1 MSTYRK
7 KVLSLVLALVMV
19 FQLFPVTAFAEDE
32 DGDEE
37 APLLEETIIEEKEET
52 TAVPVG
58 EDESKREANIKQFRM
73 SDGTWLAATYPFGIH
88 YEEYGTWIEID
99 NRLEEKEVEYTVPF
113 PEQET
118 KEEAEAT
125 PEDVVFEEETETEN
139 PPTEEE
145 AAPVDDSNKEQPGE
159 ELSDGEGTLPEEE
172 TPAAEEPAAG
182 SEEPAEE
189 EPSEEPDPAETP
201 LAEDPTSDVT
211 VSEGEEVVEQEEEK
225 DEEEAEPEEEKIEED
240 PICEKAYINLQNRFG
255 VTLPVFLSTNSWFGV
270 SDSGYNLYF
279 RMTGIQE
286 CESVLEKESDP
297 PEDPLQKAL
306 FVHYNSTVLYPDA
319 LPGAELKYDVC
330 GQSLKETITFPELG
344 IVPEQVSYEI
354 FAEGMTAELTEDGE
368 VHFFAEGE
376 EVFRFQAPFLMDSE
390 GVSSDSLPVELEDLG
405 EGCFILR
412 CTLDREWLESE
423 ERVWPV
429 MLDPTISNSVS
440 RTYIRDSYIRKY
452 YPDLGG
458 GSFYYFY
465 AGYYSNRT
473 KAVRGLIKHT
483 QLPSLDSGDVIIKAT
498 LKLHGCVWES
508 DRDQVQV
515 NIHAITGSW
524 DSSTVTWNSQPDHED
539 DVLDFQLVT
548 GAYFDDYKWD
558 VTRAV
563 QRWYNGTVSEKGPL
577 ANQGFM
583 LIAPTENIW
592 TILKAQFQ
600 ASETTASDCW
610 PILTIEYRNT
620 SGLESYWDYT
630 SAGAGRAGTV
640 YANNATGNLVVSRCD
655 MSYSGNRMP
664 ADIVF
669 TYNQNDCTK
678 DIGYGMGWR
687 SSYSQ
692 SIEHVTISGTTY
704 YKWTDGDG
712 TQIYFEYD
720 EYKAKW
726 LDENTKSYELS
737 IDASG
742 YTISDRDDNRLAFD
756 ANGRLI
762 SMTDKLSNSLSI
774 SYTESGTGNLRISR
788 VTDGAGRVY
797 DFNYSNDVLSSVVYK
812 GAGSTA
818 IETVSYTYTSGA
830 LTAVTYA
837 DGKSAGYTYN
847 NNTLEEARDILRGNG
862 TCNKLHIDYDGTPA
876 KVKGI
881 SYYDGA
887 TLVNSVSLRYADHN
901 TIVTDN
907 TGRWC
912 SYEFNNLCN
921 TISVYNQA
929 GQALYGSF
937 ASDESSSG
945 RANQLTSSS
954 RLQDTVVNLL
964 DTRIHTGT
972 WSETVS
978 VQSGEM
984 YSLSGLTAAGST
996 LSMSAG
1002 NETQTATSVSAT
1014 ERTELTIRIPVGVTS
1029 LTISGSGNVWDLQL
1043 EQAEAASRYNMLQ
1056 NTDMNSSSGW
1066 TGTNLGAN
1074 DGIDT
1079 VSGSRAKLNSS
1090 ALVLEGVG
1098 TGTKRYSQSISVNG
1112 SAGDNYSF
1120 GGWVKSGSVP
1130 LNNPNRPN
1138 IALQRRCGIEVRLLN
1153 GSTEVDHK
1161 YVAANEDC
1169 QEWQFISGSIHAAEA
1184 YDTVEY
1190 SFVYDYNA
1198 NVSSFDGAQ
1207 LFREKFAY
1215 ILHYDDEG
1223 RLDKVTDLE
1232 GRETTYTYR
1241 GTTSDVT
1248 SITLP
1253 GGAQY
1258 SYSYSDS
1265 GLLLSAVSDTGV
1277 TSSYTYDTYGNPTG
1291 TSISGSGE
1299 KNLTSSMTYTADGNM
1314 TASVTGNDGE
1324 TVTYTNDT
1332 DRSLVLSVTDPTNT
1346 VTTNTF
1352 DVLRR
1357 PLTTQT
1363 GSSSVTNS
1371 YSDDLLVGLS
1381 HSNTASTSTDY
1392 TLSYTTADLLYSVQ
1406 VGSTYTLVQNSYN
1419 PGTWTLARQDY
1430 GNGAGWAYSYNQFDQ
1445 VTARWTTNGT
1455 AGVEFQYFYNSE
1467 GALARVE
1474 QYETALSSGSITDRT
1489 LVNTERYYY
1498 DTGDRLIRVWETDGN
1513 GNQHEFRWTYDSN
1526 DQVTELVETVNGE
1539 SFTYANSYNGDQQ
1552 PTQSSYGNVLES
1564 FTYDGLGRLSQSAV
1578 SYSSNAVLTTNYTFR
1593 DLDTTRTTTQVA
1605 EIQNLYGLESETI
1618 SYTYDS
1624 RGNIATVT
1632 FPWTAP
1638 EQDPTPTPT
1647 PTPDPTPTP
1656 PPDPTPT
1663 PKPGMDDPIVGGDD
1677 PIFPIDPTP
1686 TPPPG
1691 EIMSGG
1697 SGGTENTATTATIYY
1712 TYDALNELTWE
1723 KNEAEGKAWN
1733 YTYDLGGNILSKTE
1747 YSFEDGVVGSTP
1759 LSTITY
1765 TYGDADW
1772 GDLLTAYDGTPI
1784 TYDAIGNPLSYR
1796 GWSFTWQG
1804 GRQLASASDGTTS
1817 LSFVYNESGLRTEKT
1832 VGSASHRYVYRGS
1845 TLVAEITDDYALY
1858 FHHDANAGIVGFTYV
1873 SGNTEAEYFYRK
1885 NLQGDVIGIVDANGA
1900 SVAEYRYDAWGQILS
1915 ATGTMASVNPIRY
1928 RGYYFDQETGLYYL
1942 QSRYYDPVVGRFINA
1957 DDAGTLG
1964 ANGEILSYNLFAYC
1978 LNNPVSSIDPNG
1990 EFAITTLILIGS
2002 AIFGAATAVYTG
2014 YKMREAGASWE
2025 DTILYSAGAGL
2036 GAFCTVYSLG
2046 MSAYEVYCN
2055 CCYYYGYTP
2064 VTHIGNPQGQLQAAA
2079 NEANASIE
2087 GNGHIVG
2094 TQKHKVFSNGVKA
2107 IGNSRIGTEISYK
2120 NGVIV
2125 PYGTKG
2131 SIRFDAIQF
2140 DGYGNPIRAWDFK
2153 TGNAILTP
2161 NRIAIMQERSGL
2173 QIPIWMIK

>member
-37 APLLEETIIEEKEET
+37 APRLEETIIEEKEET

-88 YEEYGTWIEID
+88 YEEDGTWIEID

-118 KEEAEAT
+118 REEAEAT
-125 PEDVVFEEETETEN
+125 PEDVVFEEETENEN

-145 AAPVDDSNKEQPGE
+145 AVPVDDSNEEQPGE
-159 ELSDGEGTLPEEE
+159 ELNDGEGTPSEEE

-189 EPSEEPDPAETP
+189 EPSDEPDPAETP
-201 LAEDPTSDVT
+201 LAEDPTPEET
-211 VSEGEEVVEQEEEK
+211 VPEGEEVIEQEEKK
-225 DEEEAEPEEEKIEED
+225 DEEEAEPEEEKTEED

-297 PEDPLQKAL
+297 PGDPLQKAL

-429 MLDPTISNSVS
+429 MLDPSISNSVS

-1098 TGTKRYSQSISVNG
+1098 TGTKRYSQSVSVNG

-1169 QEWQFISGSIHAAEA
+1169 QEWQFISDSIHAAEA
-1184 YDTVEY
+1184 YDTVEF

-1277 TSSYTYDTYGNPTG
+1277 TSTYTYDTYGNPTG

-1324 TVTYTNDT
+1324 TVTCTNDT

-1357 PLTTQT
+1357 PLTSQT

-1474 QYETALSSGSITDRT
+1474 QYETTLSSGSITDRT

-1526 DQVTELVETVNGE
+1526 DQVTELVETVNGQ

-1578 SYSSNAVLTTNYTFR
+1578 SCSNSTVLTTNYTFR
-1593 DLDTTRTTTQVA
+1593 DLDAARTTTQVSA
-1605 EIQNLYGLESETI
+1605 LQNSFGNQSESL
-1618 SYTYDS
+1618 SYTYDTK
-1624 RGNIATVT
+1624 GNILSVS
-1632 FPWTAP
+1632 
-1638 EQDPTPTPT
+1638 D
-1647 PTPDPTPTP
+1647 
-1656 PPDPTPT
+1656 
-1663 PKPGMDDPIVGGDD
+1663 
-1677 PIFPIDPTP
+1677 
-1686 TPPPG
+1686 
-1691 EIMSGG
+1691 
-1697 SGGTENTATTATIYY
+1697 GTHTTYY
-1712 TYDALNELTWE
+1712 EYDALNELTWE
-1723 KNEAEGKAWN
+1723 KSEAEGKAWN
-1733 YTYDLGGNILSKTE
+1733 YSYDLGGNILSKTE
-1747 YSFEDGVVGSTP
+1747 YSYQNGTVGSTA
-1759 LSTITY
+1759 LSTVTY
-1765 TYGDADW
+1765 TYGDANW
-1772 GDLLTAYDGTPI
+1772 PDLLTAYDGTSI
-1784 TYDAIGNPLSYR
+1784 TYDGIGNPLSYR
-1796 GWSFTWQG
+1796 GRSFTWQG
-1804 GRQLASASDGTTS
+1804 GRQLASASNGTTS

-1832 VGSASHRYVYRGS
+1832 VGNTSHRYVYRGS
-1845 TLVAEITDDYALY
+1845 TLVAEITGDYALY
-1858 FHHDANAGIVGFTYV
+1858 FHHDANGGIVGFTYV
-1873 SGNTEAEYFYRK
+1873 SGNTQTEYFYRK
-1885 NLQGDVIGIVDANGA
+1885 NLQGDIIGIVDSTGVSA
-1900 SVAEYRYDAWGQILS
+1900 AEYRYDAWGQVLS
-1915 ATGTMASVNPIRY
+1915 ATGTMASINPIRY
-1928 RGYYFDQETGLYYL
+1928 RGYYFDQETGLYYVS
-1942 QSRYYDPVVGRFINA
+1942 SRYYDPEICRWINA
-1957 DDAGTLG
+1957 DDPSNLG
-1964 ANGEILSYNLFAYC
+1964 ANSDFASVNLFVYC
-1978 LNNPVSSIDPNG
+1978 GNSPVSRADVGG
-1990 EFAITTLILIGS
+1990 EFWHIIVGAVIGGIVGGISAALSGGDTADILIG
-2002 AIFGAATAVYTG
+2002 I
-2014 YKMREAGASWE
+2014 
-2025 DTILYSAGAGL
+2025 GAGL
-2036 GAFCTVYSLG
+2036 LGGALTASGVGVAGQIVGGAAISMASNAAQQTNKIIKGQQESFDWVDMAIDGIIGGACGAFGGSG
-2046 MSAYEVYCN
+2046 
-2055 CCYYYGYTP
+2055 
-2064 VTHIGNPQGQLQAAA
+2064 
-2079 NEANASIE
+2079 AS
-2087 GNGHIVG
+2087 
-2094 TQKHKVFSNGVKA
+2094 
-2107 IGNSRIGTEISYK
+2107 
-2120 NGVIV
+2120 
-2125 PYGTKG
+2125 
-2131 SIRFDAIQF
+2131 
-2140 DGYGNPIRAWDFK
+2140 YGNVAGIEAAERNLFKQGLSRSTLRYYASQAHKQGGVFVYKALATSSAINAAGSTLIVIKERIR
-2153 TGNAILTP
+2153 
-2161 NRIAIMQERSGL
+2161 Q
-2173 QIPIWMIK
+2173 

>member
-1 MSTYRK
+1 M
-7 KVLSLVLALVMV
+7 
-19 FQLFPVTAFAEDE
+19 
-32 DGDEE
+32 
-37 APLLEETIIEEKEET
+37 
-52 TAVPVG
+52 
-58 EDESKREANIKQFRM
+58 
-73 SDGTWLAATYPFGIH
+73 
-88 YEEYGTWIEID
+88 
-99 NRLEEKEVEYTVPF
+99 
-113 PEQET
+113 PE
-118 KEEAEAT
+118 
-125 PEDVVFEEETETEN
+125 
-139 PPTEEE
+139 
-145 AAPVDDSNKEQPGE
+145 G
-159 ELSDGEGTLPEEE
+159 
-172 TPAAEEPAAG
+172 
-182 SEEPAEE
+182 EEPAEE
-189 EPSEEPDPAETP
+189 TEPPAVEESSEDAEAPAEKTHDEDGSTESEDDEAPAENPPDEKTP
-201 LAEDPTSDVT
+201 PDEASPEDGK
-211 VSEGEEVVEQEEEK
+211 GEEVSPEAEDGEGEVDLEDEEK
-225 DEEEAEPEEEKIEED
+225 TDLEPV
-240 PICEKAYINLQNRFG
+240 CESAYTNLQNRFG
-255 VTLPVFLSTNSWFGV
+255 VTLPVFLSEKSWFSV
-270 SDSGYNLYF
+270 SDSGYRLFF
-279 RMTGIQE
+279 RMTGIRE
-286 CESVLEKESDP
+286 SESVLEKEADP

-306 FVHYNSTVLYPDA
+306 FVHYSSTVLYPDA
-319 LPGAELKYDVC
+319 IPGAELKYDVC
-330 GQSLKETITFPELG
+330 GQSLKETVTFPELG
-344 IVPEQVSYEI
+344 VVPEQLSYEI
-354 FAEGMTAELTEDGE
+354 WAEGMTAEVAEDGE
-368 VHFFAEGE
+368 IHFFADGK
-376 EVFRFQAPFLMDSE
+376 EVFCFSAPFLMDSE
-390 GVSSDSLPVELEDLG
+390 GTSSGSLSVELEELD

-412 CTLDREWLESE
+412 CTPDREWLESE
-423 ERVWPV
+423 DRAWPV
-429 MLDPTISNSVS
+429 ILDPTIRNTIS
-440 RTYIRDSYIRKY
+440 RSYIQDSFIRKY

-473 KAVRGLIKHT
+473 KAARGLIKHT
-483 QLPSLDSGDVIIKAT
+483 QLPTLESGDVIVRAT
-498 LKLHGCVWES
+498 LQLHGCVWES
-508 DRDQVQV
+508 DSDQVQV

-524 DSSTVTWNSQPDHED
+524 NASNVTWNTQPTHED
-539 DVLDFQLVT
+539 EVLDFQLVT
-548 GAYFDDYKWD
+548 GTYYDDYIWD

-600 ASETTASDCW
+600 ASETTASNCW

-640 YANNATGNLVVSRCD
+640 YANNATGNLVLSRCD

-664 ADIVF
+664 ASIVF
-669 TYNQNDCTK
+669 TYNQNDCTT
-678 DIGYGMGWR
+678 DIGYGKGWR

-692 SIEHVTISGTTY
+692 SIEQVSISGTTY

-712 TQIYFEYD
+712 TRIYFKY
-720 EYKAKW
+720 YNSKQKW
-726 LDENTKSYELS
+726 LDENGQSYELS
-737 IDASG
+737 IGASG
-742 YTISDRDDNRLAFD
+742 YTISDRDDNSLVFD

-762 SMTDKLSNSLSI
+762 SMTDKLSNSLNI
-774 SYTESGTGNLRISR
+774 SYTESGTTNLRISR

-797 DFNYSNDVLSSVVYK
+797 DFNYSNDLLSSVVYK

-862 TCNKLHIDYDGTPA
+862 TCNKLQIEYDGTPA

-887 TLVNSVSLRYADHN
+887 TLVNSVSLSYADHN

-912 SYEFNNLCN
+912 SYEFNDLCN
-921 TISVYNQA
+921 TVSVYNQA

-1098 TGTKRYSQSISVNG
+1098 TGTKRYSQSVSVNG

-1198 NVSSFDGAQ
+1198 NSSSFDGAQ

-1215 ILHYDDEG
+1215 VLHYDSEG
-1223 RLDKVTDLE
+1223 RVDKVTDLE

-1299 KNLTSSMTYTADGNM
+1299 KNLTSYMTYTADGNM
-1314 TASVTGNDGE
+1314 PASVTGNDGE

-1352 DVLRR
+1352 DVLRH

-1381 HSNTASTSTDY
+1381 HTNTANSSTQY
-1392 TLSYTTADLLYSVQ
+1392 TLSYTTSDLLYSVQ

-1455 AGVEFQYFYNSE
+1455 SGVEFQYFYNSE

-1474 QYETALSSGSITDRT
+1474 QYETTLSNGSITSRT

-1498 DTGDRLIRVWETDGN
+1498 DTGDRLIRVWETDAG
-1513 GNQHEFRWTYDSN
+1513 GNQHEFRWTYDNN
-1526 DQVTELVETVNGE
+1526 DQVTELVETVNGQT
-1539 SFTYANSYNGDQQ
+1539 FTYANSYNGDQQ

-1578 SYSSNAVLTTNYTFR
+1578 SYSNSTALTTNYAYR
-1593 DLDTTRTTTQVA
+1593 DLDATRTSTQVA

-1624 RGNIATVT
+1624 RGNIASIT
-1632 FPWTAP
+1632 FPWTYP
-1638 EQDPTPTPT
+1638 EPDPT
-1647 PTPDPTPTP
+1647 PTPTP

-1663 PKPGMDDPIVGGDD
+1663 PPPGGGGHGGGTGWGDPEIGGDD
-1677 PIFPIDPTP
+1677 PVIPILPTP
-1686 TPPPG
+1686 TPDVG
-1691 EIMSGG
+1691 LDSGG
-1697 SGGTENTATTATIYY
+1697 SGGSGNTATTATIYY

-1747 YSFEDGVVGSTP
+1747 YSYEDGVVGSTP
-1759 LSTITY
+1759 LSTVTY

-1772 GDLLTAYDGTPI
+1772 GDLLTSYDGSPI

-1817 LSFVYNESGLRTEKT
+1817 LSFVYNESGLRMEKT

-1858 FHHDANAGIVGFTYV
+1858 FHHDANGGIVGFTYV
-1873 SGNTEAEYFYRK
+1873 SGNTQTEYFYRK
-1885 NLQGDVIGIVDANGA
+1885 NLQGDVIGIVDSSGA
-1900 SVAEYRYDAWGQILS
+1900 SVAEYRYDAWGQVLE
-1915 ATGTMASVNPIRY
+1915 ATGTMASINPIRY
-1928 RGYYFDQETGLYYL
+1928 RGYYYDAETGMYYL
-1942 QSRYYDPVVGRFINA
+1942 QSRYYDPVVGRFING
-1957 DDAGTLG
+1957 DAFGSTGQGILG
-1964 ANGEILSYNLFAYC
+1964 RNMFAYC
-1978 LNNPVSSIDPNG
+1978 ESSPVIYSDPHGHLVFGSFGFSANG
-1990 EFAITTLILIGS
+1990 
-2002 AIFGAATAVYTG
+2002 
-2014 YKMREAGASWE
+2014 
-2025 DTILYSAGAGL
+2025 DAGAGGSAGYL
-2036 GAFCTVYSLG
+2036 FIWDTYGNSALIFCGYVGGGTPNLSGSLNVILLSNADTIFDYIEAETVSAGGSFSYIGVDTSVGFTKDRRIITSFQLSLSVSLWAPIEAELHAG
-2046 MSAYEVYCN
+2046 I
-2055 CCYYYGYTP
+2055 GYTIP
-2064 VTHIGNPQGQLQAAA
+2064 LRLITYHTYGIPLNAQLDFFYGATEYEREILK
-2079 NEANASIE
+2079 NVFGYPEPNYD
-2087 GNGHIVG
+2087 VG
-2094 TQKHKVFSNGVKA
+2094 GYKA
-2107 IGNSRIGTEISYK
+2107 TNTYQLSYL
-2120 NGVIV
+2120 N
-2125 PYGTKG
+2125 
-2131 SIRFDAIQF
+2131 
-2140 DGYGNPIRAWDFK
+2140 
-2153 TGNAILTP
+2153 
-2161 NRIAIMQERSGL
+2161 
-2173 QIPIWMIK
+2173 